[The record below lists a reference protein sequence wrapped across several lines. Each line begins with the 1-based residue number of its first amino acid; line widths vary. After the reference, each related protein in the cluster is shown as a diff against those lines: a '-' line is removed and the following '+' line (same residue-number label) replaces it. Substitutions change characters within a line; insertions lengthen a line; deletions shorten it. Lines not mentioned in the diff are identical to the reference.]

1 MPKVL
6 GSSTN
11 NIDKHFVTDDG
22 FPWIIKIPPFG
33 CASFSEIPLSD
44 ADDLQVYDSDSAD
57 SLRAGSQPHLFCWN
71 LEQFP
76 QRRIIGPKAGFNK
89 AHDGRAKSQG
99 RCVQFRISKGL
110 LTVAGA
116 CHIKAASQNKDELT
130 GVASDDINASFTVH
144 MKDFYEIPLLWGFI
158 VNLFLHPVSH
168 AVRNFLDQVP
178 ILNNKVIHALGIGSR
193 RSKPGCFKKL
203 TDLFFRY
210 QFIAKIP
217 DAPALTEKF
226 QRRIRVQHGTGDGI
240 HLSLRAAGIVKG
252 PVGHTA
258 TQ

>member
-1 MPKVL
+1 MR
-6 GSSTN
+6 T
-11 NIDKHFVTDDG
+11 I
-22 FPWIIKIPPFG
+22 
-33 CASFSEIPLSD
+33 
-44 ADDLQVYDSDSAD
+44 
-57 SLRAGSQPHLFCWN
+57 R
-71 LEQFP
+71 
-76 QRRIIGPKAGFNK
+76 
-89 AHDGRAKSQG
+89 
-99 RCVQFRISKGL
+99 KGL

-130 GVASDDINASFTVH
+130 GIASDDINASFTVH

-168 AVRNFLDQVP
+168 TVRNFLDQVP

-252 PVGHTA
+252 PRGAHSDAVTAGHTGQVIDTDRA
-258 TQ
+258 FGIHFQDTTRADLCARAAPRTFFFIDCDYSCHLYTPQNFFSTYPKKAGQPSGLFFNWLPE